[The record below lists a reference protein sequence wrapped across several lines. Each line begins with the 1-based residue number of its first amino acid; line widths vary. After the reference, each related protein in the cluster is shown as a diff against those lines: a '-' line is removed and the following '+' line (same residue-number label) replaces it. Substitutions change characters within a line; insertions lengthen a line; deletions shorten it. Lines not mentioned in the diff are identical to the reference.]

1 MCLDVADL
9 KWEPIT
15 AHLCTVCSTFVEKV
29 SPLEEEVNVGQ
40 EDLDDIL
47 GVAS

>member
-15 AHLCTVCSTFVEKV
+15 AHLCTVCATFVEKV

-40 EDLDDIL
+40 EELDDYF